1 MNFVLSDTVTVVN
14 VVIHSCS
21 SCFCVLFLLHLL
33 TRCSRVLVG
42 RDSSS
47 PAMMLNGMKVVKLSI
62 PRLDVV
68 SRSKIE
74 FRFQAFLTCSINIR
88 ESSSKTID

>member
-1 MNFVLSDTVTVVN
+1 MNFVLSDTLTVVVN
-14 VVIHSCS
+14 VFIH
-21 SCFCVLFLLHLL
+21 SCFCVHFLLHLL
-33 TRCSRVLVG
+33 TRCSCVLVG

-68 SRSKIE
+68 SSKIE
-74 FRFQAFLTCSINIR
+74 FRFQAFLT
-88 ESSSKTID
+88 